1 MLNIEAHRSRV
12 STRTAAFEM
21 ATPKPLEITAKHIF
35 VVAV

>member
-12 STRTAAFEM
+12 SARTAAFEM
-21 ATPKPLEITAKHIF
+21 ATPKPLVTTAKHVF